1 MTRILLPLSITVA
14 SLALGYGQGRQAD
27 VIKAGAD
34 TAQTA
39 EYRPVDRNTT
49 DIALSNI
56 SIGQWD
62 TTLLGW
68 DIHISQLYQGVAYK
82 DTDTCYPNYM
92 RFVDLSKDGKK
103 LFTDYQITSKKLLGK
118 SFHPY
123 LAFTSLSLW
132 YATTS
137 SLYFYTGCCEPE
149 TDNCAEFILVFSRDG
164 KMHQYPLL
172 STLDGCLD
180 GIAIDVSTFYILYA
194 TELSQSFPNRS
205 EIKKIL
211 DKYCTPAFSEQMAA
225 HTLRNNPAFGVPKF
239 NPQWLNSIEIDTI
252 SGSSPI
258 CEVSYTRIPGSKKRV
273 VVRLPLQRKTENCYL
288 ISGVE
293 EKKR

>member
-1 MTRILLPLSITVA
+1 
-14 SLALGYGQGRQAD
+14 
-27 VIKAGAD
+27 
-34 TAQTA
+34 
-39 EYRPVDRNTT
+39 
-49 DIALSNI
+49 
-56 SIGQWD
+56 
-62 TTLLGW
+62 
-68 DIHISQLYQGVAYK
+68 
-82 DTDTCYPNYM
+82 
-92 RFVDLSKDGKK
+92 
-103 LFTDYQITSKKLLGK
+103 
-118 SFHPY
+118 
-123 LAFTSLSLW
+123 
-132 YATTS
+132 
-137 SLYFYTGCCEPE
+137 
-149 TDNCAEFILVFSRDG
+149 
-164 KMHQYPLL
+164 MHQYPLL

-194 TELSQSFPNRS
+194 TELSQSFSNRS

-258 CEVSYTRIPGSKKRV
+258 CKVSYTRIPGSKKRV

-288 ISGVE
+288 ISGVK